1 MDTDTETNT
10 PTRTPMRRTE
20 GMIDLTLDYHA
31 HVLPGCDHGSDGVE
45 TSRKQLAMAAAAGIR
60 TVCATPH
67 FYPHKESIPSFLQR
81 RAESARLLRESLTA
95 DAPQLRLGAEVLIC
109 DGMER
114 LDGLSRLC
122 REETDELLLEM
133 PFYQW
138 PEPVWETLYRL
149 LERRDI
155 RIVLAHAD
163 RYPPEDIER
172 LIEDGVPLQ
181 LNAECLTK
189 PLRRRRYLS
198 WIGRGAV
205 QYLGSDIHMLGKG
218 YRDFEKCRS
227 LLEKRG

>member
-1 MDTDTETNT
+1 
-10 PTRTPMRRTE
+10 MRRTE

-81 RAESARLLRESLTA
+81 RAESAQLLCESLTA

-114 LDGLSRLC
+114 LDGLPRLC
-122 REETDELLLEM
+122 RSETNELLLEM

-138 PEPVWETLYRL
+138 PEAIWDTLYAL
-149 LERRDI
+149 CERRDI
-155 RIVLAHAD
+155 KIVLAHAE
-163 RYPPEDIER
+163 RYPPEAIEQ
-172 LIEDGVPLQ
+172 LIRDNVALQ
-181 LNAECLTK
+181 LNSECLTR
-189 PLRRRRYLS
+189 PLHRKRYLT
-198 WIGRGAV
+198 WIKNGSV
-205 QYLGSDIHMLGKG
+205 KYLGSDIHMLGDG
-218 YRDFEKCRS
+218 YRAWEKCVK
-227 LLEKRG
+227 LLGK

>member
-1 MDTDTETNT
+1 M
-10 PTRTPMRRTE
+10 PIRMPMKRAD

-67 FYPHKESIPSFLQR
+67 FYPHKETVASFLQR
-81 RAESARLLRESLTA
+81 RAESAQLLHESLTS

-109 DGMER
+109 GGMER

-122 REETDELLLEM
+122 REETNELLLEM

-138 PEPVWETLYRL
+138 PEPIWETLYRL

-163 RYPPEDIER
+163 RYPPENIER
-172 LIEDGVPLQ
+172 LIKDGVPLQ

-189 PLRRRRYLS
+189 LLRRRRYLS
-198 WIGRGAV
+198 WIESGAV
-205 QYLGSDIHMLGKG
+205 QYLGSDIHMLGNG
-218 YRDFEKCRS
+218 YRDFEKCRRM
-227 LLEKRG
+227 LEMRD

>member
-1 MDTDTETNT
+1 M
-10 PTRTPMRRTE
+10 
-20 GMIDLTLDYHA
+20 
-31 HVLPGCDHGSDGVE
+31 
-45 TSRKQLAMAAAAGIR
+45 
-60 TVCATPH
+60 
-67 FYPHKESIPSFLQR
+67 QR
-81 RAESARLLRESLTA
+81 RAESAQLLCESLTLE
-95 DAPQLRLGAEVLIC
+95 APQLRLGAEVLIC

-114 LDGLSRLC
+114 LDELPQLC
-122 REETDELLLEM
+122 CEGTDELLLEM

-198 WIGRGAV
+198 WIESDAV

>member
-1 MDTDTETNT
+1 
-10 PTRTPMRRTE
+10 MRRTE

-81 RAESARLLRESLTA
+81 RAESAQLLCESLTVE
-95 DAPQLRLGAEVLIC
+95 APQLRLGAEVLIC

-172 LIEDGVPLQ
+172 LIEDGVLLQ

-198 WIGRGAV
+198 WIESGAV

-218 YRDFEKCRS
+218 YRDLEKCRS

>member
-81 RAESARLLRESLTA
+81 RAESAQLLRESLTA
-95 DAPQLRLGAEVLIC
+95 EAPQLRLGAEVLIC

-172 LIEDGVPLQ
+172 LIEDGVLLQ

-198 WIGRGAV
+198 WIESGAV

-218 YRDFEKCRS
+218 YRDLEKCRS

>member
-1 MDTDTETNT
+1 
-10 PTRTPMRRTE
+10 
-20 GMIDLTLDYHA
+20 MIDIHS
-31 HVLPGCDHGSDGVE
+31 HILPGVDDGSKNLDESLGLLKLLAEQGV
-45 TSRKQLAMAAAAGIR
+45 THSI
-60 TVCATPH
+60 ATPH
-67 FYPHKESIPSFLQR
+67 FYADCDTPERFFIRREDAWQKLHPALTPELPSV
-81 RAESARLLRESLTA
+81 S
-95 DAPQLRLGAEVLIC
+95 LGAEIYYYR
-109 DGMER
+109 GISQMEQLR
-114 LDGLSRLC
+114 QFCIENSNF
-122 REETDELLLEM
+122 LLLEM

-138 PEPVWETLYRL
+138 PESIWETLYRL

-198 WIGRGAV
+198 WIESGAV

>member
-81 RAESARLLRESLTA
+81 RAESAQLLRESLTA
-95 DAPQLRLGAEVLIC
+95 EAPQLRLGAEVLIC

-114 LDGLSRLC
+114 LDELPQLC
-122 REETDELLLEM
+122 CEGTDELLLEM

-181 LNAECLTK
+181 LNAECWISSE
-189 PLRRRRYLS
+189 RR
-198 WIGRGAV
+198 
-205 QYLGSDIHMLGKG
+205 
-218 YRDFEKCRS
+218 
-227 LLEKRG
+227 

>member
-81 RAESARLLRESLTA
+81 RAESAQLLRESLTA

-138 PEPVWETLYRL
+138 PESIWETLYRL

-181 LNAECLTK
+181 LNAECLAK

-198 WIGRGAV
+198 WIESGAV

>member
-1 MDTDTETNT
+1 
-10 PTRTPMRRTE
+10 MRRTE

-81 RAESARLLRESLTA
+81 RAESAQLLRESLTA
-95 DAPQLRLGAEVLIC
+95 EAPQLRLGAEVLIC

-172 LIEDGVPLQ
+172 LIEDGVLLQ

-198 WIGRGAV
+198 WIESGAV

-218 YRDFEKCRS
+218 YRDLEKCRS

>member
-1 MDTDTETNT
+1 M
-10 PTRTPMRRTE
+10 PIRMPMKRAD

-67 FYPHKESIPSFLQR
+67 FYPHKETVASFLQR
-81 RAESARLLRESLTA
+81 RAESAQLLRESLTS
-95 DAPQLRLGAEVLIC
+95 DVPQLRLGAEVLIC
-109 DGMER
+109 GGMER

-138 PEPVWETLYRL
+138 PEPIWETLYRL

-163 RYPPEDIER
+163 RYPPENIER
-172 LIEDGVPLQ
+172 LIKDGVPLQ

-189 PLRRRRYLS
+189 LLRRRRYLS
-198 WIGRGAV
+198 WIESGAV
-205 QYLGSDIHMLGKG
+205 QYLGSDIHMLGTG
-218 YRDFEKCRS
+218 YRDFEKCRRM
-227 LLEKRG
+227 LEKRD

>member
-133 PFYQW
+133 PFYRSGARR
-138 PEPVWETLYRL
+138 PVSAGGYRAT
-149 LERRDI
+149 D
-155 RIVLAHAD
+155 
-163 RYPPEDIER
+163 
-172 LIEDGVPLQ
+172 
-181 LNAECLTK
+181 
-189 PLRRRRYLS
+189 RRRRAVTAQCGMPDKAAPAQAIS
-198 WIGRGAV
+198 FVDRKRRGAV
-205 QYLGSDIHMLGKG
+205 SGQRYPYAREGLP
-218 YRDFEKCRS
+218 RS
-227 LLEKRG
+227 

>member
-1 MDTDTETNT
+1 
-10 PTRTPMRRTE
+10 MRRTE

-81 RAESARLLRESLTA
+81 RAESAQLLRESLTA
-95 DAPQLRLGAEVLIC
+95 EAPQLRLGAEVLIC

-114 LDGLSRLC
+114 LDELPQLC
-122 REETDELLLEM
+122 CEGTDELLLEM

-163 RYPPEDIER
+163 RYRAAD
-172 LIEDGVPLQ
+172 
-181 LNAECLTK
+181 
-189 PLRRRRYLS
+189 RRRRAVTAQCGMPDKAAPAQAIS
-198 WIGRGAV
+198 FVDRKRRGAV
-205 QYLGSDIHMLGKG
+205 SGQRCPYAREGLP
-218 YRDFEKCRS
+218 RF
-227 LLEKRG
+227 

>member
-1 MDTDTETNT
+1 M
-10 PTRTPMRRTE
+10 PIRMPMKRAD
-20 GMIDLTLDYHA
+20 GMINLTLDYHA

-60 TVCATPH
+60 TICATPH
-67 FYPHKESIPSFLQR
+67 FYPHKETVASFLQR
-81 RAESARLLRESLTA
+81 RAESAQLLRESLTS
-95 DAPQLRLGAEVLIC
+95 DVPQLRLGAEVLIC
-109 DGMER
+109 GGMER

-138 PEPVWETLYRL
+138 PEPIWETLYRL

-163 RYPPEDIER
+163 RYPPENIER
-172 LIEDGVPLQ
+172 LIKDGVPLQ

-189 PLRRRRYLS
+189 LLRRRRYLS
-198 WIGRGAV
+198 WIESGAV
-205 QYLGSDIHMLGKG
+205 QYLGSDIHMLGTG
-218 YRDFEKCRS
+218 YRDFEKCRRM
-227 LLEKRG
+227 LEKRD

>member
-1 MDTDTETNT
+1 
-10 PTRTPMRRTE
+10 MRRTE

-114 LDGLSRLC
+114 LDGLPRLC
-122 REETDELLLEM
+122 RSETNELLLEM
-133 PFYQW
+133 PLYQW
-138 PEPVWETLYRL
+138 PETIWDTLYAL
-149 LERRDI
+149 CERRDI
-155 RIVLAHAD
+155 EIVLAHAE
-163 RYPPEDIER
+163 RYSPEAIEQ
-172 LIEDGVPLQ
+172 LIRDNVALQ
-181 LNAECLTK
+181 LNSECLTR
-189 PLRRRRYLS
+189 PLHRKRYLT
-198 WIGRGAV
+198 WIKNGSV
-205 QYLGSDIHMLGKG
+205 KYLGSDIHMLGNG
-218 YRDFEKCRS
+218 YRDFEKCRR
-227 LLEKRG
+227 LLKKEV